1 MSIEKRQQY
10 LRDTKAEEDRIR
22 EMKKSADYI
31 RWLDLRKSIDNL
43 RRQMEH
49 FEDDL
54 GELNW
59 NRNSLEEKMLKE
71 YNIKIY
77 TKYGLF
83 RSRRYDNIC

>member
-10 LRDTKAEEDRIR
+10 LRDIKAEEKRIR
-22 EMKKSADYI
+22 EMKKSVDYK
-31 RWLDLRKSIDNL
+31 RWLDLRKSIENL

-49 FEDDL
+49 IEDDV

-59 NRNSLEEKMLKE
+59 NRNSLEEKMLKN